1 LFRQGEILAEPPSE
15 RAGPVVA
22 YSRDEASEP
31 NVSFFRRIV
40 MKWTG
45 MYLLGYVVLI
55 AGLLAGLWHL
65 GVLASIGTTWTLIGV
80 VIAIGIG
87 IMVSVSSSG
96 TKENIEIARK

>member
-1 LFRQGEILAEPPSE
+1 LFRHGELLAAPLVE
-15 RAGPVVA
+15 RFGSVVA
-22 YSRDEASEP
+22 YSRDEVSEQ

-55 AGLLAGLWHL
+55 AGLLAGLWNL

-87 IMVSVSSSG
+87 IMVSVSNSG
-96 TKENIEIARK
+96 TKENIEIDRK